1 MNKKNNIAMEKEFI
15 AVPDKYRNECKKQGT
30 IESLYY
36 KVPNLE
42 NGKNKKHFN
51 VYLPY
56 CYDASDINTMDRL
69 H

>member
-1 MNKKNNIAMEKEFI
+1 MEKEFI

-42 NGKNKKHFN
+42 NSKNRKHLN